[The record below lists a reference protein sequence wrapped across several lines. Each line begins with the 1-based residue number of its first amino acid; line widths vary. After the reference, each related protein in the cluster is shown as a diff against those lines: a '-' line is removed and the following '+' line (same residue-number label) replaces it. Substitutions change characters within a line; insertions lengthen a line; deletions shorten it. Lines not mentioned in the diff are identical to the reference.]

1 MEPCR
6 REVQES
12 GAGRTRIGGTCR
24 AFLRLSEQPDSQET
38 GSGRNVRK
46 LAIHSAM
53 RILRGQLADPQ
64 PEERL
69 WLAVIEHAV
78 RDAYSPTTKS
88 EEVREEARM
97 WLDSEEFSGVV
108 TALGLNPQWARQK
121 IQQIS
126 EIEGHL

>member
-12 GAGRTRIGGTCR
+12 GAGGRIGGASCS
-24 AFLRLSEQPDSQET
+24 FLRLSEHPERQEN
-38 GSGRNVRK
+38 GGGRNVRK

-88 EEVREEARM
+88 AEVREEAKM
-97 WLDSEEFSGVV
+97 WLDSEEFAGVV

-126 EIEGHL
+126 EIEDYL